1 MQRAARDDSTHAAI
15 WESIDGSEILGNRDT
30 GKERGGY
37 HKGLHLEE
45 VVRAVEGVDGEVLGW

>member
-37 HKGLHLEE
+37 HEGLHLE
-45 VVRAVEGVDGEVLGW
+45 VVRGVEGVW